1 MPTSDR
7 DTKSVLELKRT
18 QRTIQQH
25 INRLYKVCDAL
36 YEEIHAIKHHVGY
49 KPPTLDSNFQQR
61 QPQQQQQSQ
70 QQMNNPMNSL
80 DNMPDFGDK
89 MPGFGDDMPPQR
101 KLKIIDN

>member
-36 YEEIHAIKHHVGY
+36 YEEIHAIKHHTGY
-49 KPPTLDSNFQQR
+49 KPPALNSGSQQR
-61 QPQQQQQSQ
+61 QPQ

-80 DNMPDFGDK
+80 DNMSD
-89 MPGFGDDMPPQR
+89 FGDDMPPQR